1 MSVAGAFGALDL
13 AGASTIRCASDS
25 VSWLRRGGNGREQQ
39 AEKDRR
45 VFHASK
51 DAAATQARI

>member
-1 MSVAGAFGALDL
+1 MSAAGAFGALDL
-13 AGASTIRCASDS
+13 AGASTLHCASGS

-39 AEKDRR
+39 AEKDCR

-51 DAAATQARI
+51 DAAAPRARI